1 MLSAQLINGL
11 PQEYLHKVV
20 EEVRETAAGTDPV
33 TGKQRVQPRAK
44 TPLFLP
50 GRIIHITWGTI
61 VTKYVYYIPSKR
73 IHIVKGQ
80 Q

>member
-1 MLSAQLINGL
+1 
-11 PQEYLHKVV
+11 VV

-50 GRIIHITWGTI
+50 GRIIHITWGTT
-61 VTKYVYYIPSKR
+61 VTKYVPASIYIIYSQR
-73 IHIVKGQ
+73 LTVAVR
-80 Q
+80 

>member
-1 MLSAQLINGL
+1 
-11 PQEYLHKVV
+11 VV

-50 GRIIHITWGTI
+50 GRIIHITWGTT
-61 VTKYVYYIPSKR
+61 VTKYVYYLASVYI
-73 IHIVKGQ
+73 
-80 Q
+80 